1 VKNQTSESV
10 TTQNRLLSTLI
21 VINIVL
27 VVLVVYFFMGNKKLY
42 QTNINTQTVTQKVD
56 KTMTTEPVV
65 AYSFEAAAQIAA
77 TARNTENSNQS
88 NIDNLVDIEAADSKV
103 NQQTDISKTLET
115 INESLDDIGE
125 LSSKDAIYV
134 KALEELKKEVSAQIN
149 TKKPTVTEAAA
160 RKVNLDSGEQ
170 SVDYFN
176 KVDVST
182 INKQLALTS
191 DKYKLIAKI
200 EKIIAEP
207 EDTNTNTNTKPSTTI
222 KKADD
227 SYIKILKTESEER
240 ANEMRSIQ
248 VKRGDSLWLIAVRA
262 YGDGYQY
269 PRIFAANPSLTDP
282 DRIEVGAYLLVPL

>member
-1 VKNQTSESV
+1 MKNQTSESV

-21 VINIVL
+21 VINIIL
-27 VVLVVYFFMGNKKLY
+27 VVLVVYFFIGNKKLY
-42 QTNINTQTVTQKVD
+42 QANINTKTVTQKVN

-88 NIDNLVDIEAADSKV
+88 NLDNLVDIEATDSKV

-207 EDTNTNTNTKPSTTI
+207 EDTNTKPTTTI

-227 SYIKILKTESEER
+227 SYIKTLKTASEER

-282 DRIEVGAYLLVPL
+282 DRIEVGTYLLVPL